1 MPFNE
6 GIGREGD
13 RDLLTNVDAYTSRAG
28 VLFNYH
34 VVTLQYKQL
43 PLYLMVRGEHDSYFL
58 VDNLVRSAVV
68 AVENKGV
75 FRFVCAASA

>member
-1 MPFNE
+1 MPCNE

-13 RDLLTNVDAYTSRAG
+13 RDLLTNVDAYTRRAG
-28 VLFNYH
+28 VLFNYY
-34 VVTLQYKQL
+34 VITLQYEQL
-43 PLYLMVRGEHDSYFL
+43 SLDGMVRGEHDSYVL

-75 FRFVCAASA
+75 FRFIRAASA